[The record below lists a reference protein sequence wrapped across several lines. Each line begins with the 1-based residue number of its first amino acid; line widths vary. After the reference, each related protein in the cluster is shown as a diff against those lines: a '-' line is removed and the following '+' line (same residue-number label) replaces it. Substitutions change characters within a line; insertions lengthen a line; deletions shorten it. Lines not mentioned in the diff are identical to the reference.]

1 MILLSYETLSI
12 LFKNVSYYILKLEF
26 DRQLKADLSS
36 YIDEKK
42 LRLQLK
48 MLSRDRNIQQNI
60 KIEL

>member
-48 MLSRDRNIQQNI
+48 MLSRDHNIQQNI